1 MKDRDVIK
9 ARDEGVISLRVFVTP
24 EERDLIQQVCKENGF
39 TMAHALRILGLD
51 WAEGMNN
58 D

>member
-24 EERDLIQQVCKENGF
+24 EERDLIQQVCKEICF